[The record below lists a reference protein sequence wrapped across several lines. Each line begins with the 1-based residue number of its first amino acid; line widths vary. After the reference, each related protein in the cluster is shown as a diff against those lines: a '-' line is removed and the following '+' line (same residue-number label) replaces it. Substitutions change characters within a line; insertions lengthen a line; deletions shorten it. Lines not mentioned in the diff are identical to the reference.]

1 MPLSPWR
8 LRLLIVSLL
17 TVSFLGALDHTVVA
31 TSLATITGELGAV
44 EQMSWVI
51 VSYTLASTVLLP
63 VLGKL
68 ADLVGARLVF
78 LSSLALFIVA
88 SLFCG
93 FAQDITQLALARVA
107 QGIGSAGLHLMP
119 QTIVGEVTSPRER
132 PQVMSWIGA
141 AFPIA
146 ILVGP
151 LAGGLITDAWGWR
164 WIFWINIPVGLI
176 ALALAVVAVPHIAG
190 RSGRRFDIAGAVVL
204 GVTVTA
210 FVLAASWAS
219 AGTPGTGIP
228 LLIAA
233 LVADRRASP
242 RSSRSSCGVASRSCR
257 CATSR
262 TARSWSASSCRP

>member
-1 MPLSPWR
+1 
-8 LRLLIVSLL
+8 
-17 TVSFLGALDHTVVA
+17 
-31 TSLATITGELGAV
+31 
-44 EQMSWVI
+44 MSWVI

-68 ADLVGARLVF
+68 ADLIGARFVF

-93 FAQDITQLALARVA
+93 LAQDITQLALARVA

-132 PQVMSWIGA
+132 PRVLSMIGA

-164 WIFWINIPVGLI
+164 WVFWINIPVGLI
-176 ALALAVVAVPHIAG
+176 ALALAVIAVPHIAG
-190 RSGRRFDIAGAVVL
+190 RSGRRFDIAGALVL

-210 FVLAASWAS
+210 FVLAASWVSSEGHRAAAS
-219 AGTPGTGIP
+219 RCSSPRP
-228 LLIAA
+228 RR
-233 LVADRRASP
+233 DRRP
-242 RSSRSSCGVASRSCR
+242 RRRSSRSSCASPSRSCR

-262 TARSWSASSCRP
+262 TARSSSASSCRP